1 MLSAWNYRSYF
12 LHTCT
17 YTCVL
22 EYMQTKKVDFFVSI
36 PPLTAGVLRCRG
48 TCSSSHSVCTFVVHV
63 CASIVCTLAYT
74 CISSRS
80 SHSVWRYSSW
90 SSDRRVY
97 VLLWYTRVQHTSM
110 DVYCKTYRYTCTCTG
125 TGSMLFNIGAACMHG
140 RMMIEARGSMLLQYM
155 LPLDWSMPL
164 NVEIWIATCNN
175 IWPYYLLPY
184 SSTLCTGSVYIY
196 IVPVWLDAW
205 LGLLHATIVS
215 WTTKIGHTYMIR
227 WEENRRNPQHQDFRE
242 NNVQRLQVVHA
253 SILVEKIKLW
263 NMRIWSTK
271 STFRHFD
278 AILKLGHGLKL
289 DKLSRTEIKRCIYP
303 WKVVK
308 YNSF

>member
-184 SSTLCTGSVYIY
+184 SSTLCTGMAIVNTRVVAATLYGYSSTYSSTCYMCIEYRYSSSMLHVDRYTCVLEYVRLYRYSIRMQPLYCHTIIYTAPYSEYRYSRRYNIVYI
-196 IVPVWLDAW
+196 ILI
-205 LGLLHATIVS
+205 LGVLSTL
-215 WTTKIGHTYMIR
+215 GRYDM
-227 WEENRRNPQHQDFRE
+227 RNY
-242 NNVQRLQVVHA
+242 
-253 SILVEKIKLW
+253 
-263 NMRIWSTK
+263 
-271 STFRHFD
+271 
-278 AILKLGHGLKL
+278 AILY
-289 DKLSRTEIKRCIYP
+289 IMAI
-303 WKVVK
+303 
-308 YNSF
+308 